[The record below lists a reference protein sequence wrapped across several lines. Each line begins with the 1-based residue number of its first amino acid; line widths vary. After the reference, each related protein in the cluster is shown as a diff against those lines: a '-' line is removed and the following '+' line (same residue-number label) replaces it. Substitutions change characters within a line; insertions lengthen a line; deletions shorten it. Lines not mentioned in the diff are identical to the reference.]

1 MGRPMLVQTKVGQDL
16 GLNFPDSDTIP
27 YYSHIMADIPN
38 NINPSTSDQPLDI
51 EVALPATRTLHKK
64 PFGTVPWTT
73 PPVRAL

>member
-1 MGRPMLVQTKVGQDL
+1 
-16 GLNFPDSDTIP
+16 
-27 YYSHIMADIPN
+27 MADIPK